1 MFEKELDRVRKQLKS
16 LLASPQPYVPLNAI
30 LANEQ
35 VYVPYRRYFHAEV
48 QWWVHEE
55 RVIRTSNPRFD
66 THDPELGNLLRAVDH
81 EYSDRARFDHEELS
95 AVIDSAVKT
104 RLNYLCRPRTTL
116 KWFVYRGEP
125 TKPVHEVLLRL
136 RYFHDFAY
144 LVQGFEQWVQARSAE
159 ASPYE
164 ILSVVEFER
173 IIEKIDNDAIL
184 DLSQEEFVALMD
196 PLFEFFGEANPE
208 LPPETVPTEAVIIF
222 LDDKGAIPISQ
233 ALERLLYREEL
244 RYLTR
249 TKLID
254 IINDVIT
261 QIEAS
266 GQSLLQTPPPESQ
279 PVGSAHTEEP
289 NVEPS
294 EPEEEHEVNPAHEEA
309 PFLEATEVS
318 EVSIEVA
325 ADIRRRR
332 VETLIDEQMR
342 ERIIRKLFDKKE
354 DVYGRVLDD
363 VLVCATWKEAAGI
376 LDRRFAE
383 HGVEPNTS
391 TSMEFAQALHRSFL

>member
-16 LLASPQPYVPLNAI
+16 SLATPQPYVPLSAI
-30 LANEQ
+30 IANEQ
-35 VYVPYRRYFHAEV
+35 VYAPYRRYFHAEV

-55 RVIRTSNPRFD
+55 RVIRTSNPRFNTND
-66 THDPELGNLLRAVDH
+66 VELGDLLRTMDV
-81 EYSDRARFDHEELS
+81 EYVQHARFDHEELA
-95 AVIDSAVKT
+95 AVIDAAVKT
-104 RLNYLCRPRTTL
+104 RLNFLCRPRTTL
-116 KWFVYRGEP
+116 KWFAFRGEP
-125 TKPVHEVLLRL
+125 TKPIQEILLRL
-136 RYFHDFAY
+136 RYFYDYTY
-144 LVQGFEQWVQARSAE
+144 LVAGFEQWVNARANES
-159 ASPYE
+159 SPYE
-164 ILSVVEFER
+164 NLSVVEFER

-254 IINDVIT
+254 IINDVIV
-261 QIEAS
+261 QIEEAG
-266 GQSLLQTPPPESQ
+266 GQPRFESTTTPQPE
-279 PVGSAHTEEP
+279 E
-289 NVEPS
+289 VEPFLTTPSIVETEKS
-294 EPEEEHEVNPAHEEA
+294 EPTSSIVEPEKSEPAPSIVEPEA
-309 PFLEATEVS
+309 
-318 EVSIEVA
+318 SITPA
-325 ADIRRRR
+325 RRSRLD
-332 VETLIDEQMR
+332 TLIDAPMR
-342 ERIIRKLFDKKE
+342 ERIIRKLFDKQE
-354 DVYGRVLDD
+354 DVYQRILDD
-363 VLVCATWKEAAGI
+363 VLACTSWKEAAGI

-383 HGVEPNTS
+383 HGVEPNAS